1 MAAWADGYVRDIEYS
16 SHFYRELSPAHLS
29 FAALGQ
35 GVRPP
40 PTGDGATYCELGCGQ
55 GLGTIIVAATHPQM
69 RVWGFDFNPAHISN
83 AQRLAAEAGLD
94 NVTFAD
100 HSFEQLLA
108 LPAGTLPSFDYITL
122 HGIYSWISPEN
133 RRFIVQFIDRHLK
146 PGGLVYV
153 SYNCLPGWSA
163 SVPLQRLLREH
174 ALRGPDRSDRQ
185 VEAALGFT
193 KKLIDAKAVYF
204 EQNPSVGK
212 RFERLPTSDKHY
224 LAHEYL
230 NSHWHPL
237 FHLDVARE
245 MEAARLTYVASATLV
260 ENIDRV
266 SLPPTMVGLV
276 EEVQDAAWRE
286 MLRDYARN
294 QQFRR
299 DIYVRGAS
307 RMTPGEQSARLGAVQ
322 LGLMVARDTVKLSI
336 ETPLGTIKA
345 DESMCLP
352 ILDAL
357 AQRPH
362 TIAELAALPALK
374 GKKGG
379 AALLALNLLIHS
391 GCCHPVQGGGAEA
404 WAAGRSLNK
413 AISGRLPL
421 GDLVG
426 YVAVPAAGTGI
437 KATFVELVLLYG
449 LVSGVPQ
456 DPRKLAEFA
465 WSVMERS
472 GRRLVKNKKR
482 VEAKQENLDLL
493 GSELPPLIAKAVP
506 VWKSLGIL

>member
-1 MAAWADGYVRDIEYS
+1 MAAWANGYVRDIEYS

-40 PTGDGATYCELGCGQ
+40 LTGDGATYCELGCGQ
-55 GLGTIIVAATHPQM
+55 GLGTIIVAATHPRM
-69 RVWGFDFNPAHISN
+69 HVWGFDFNPAHISN
-83 AQRLAAEAGLD
+83 AQRLAAEARLE
-94 NVTFAD
+94 NITFAD

-108 LPAGTLPSFDYITL
+108 LPAGSLPSFDYITL

-153 SYNCLPGWSA
+153 SYNCLPGWSTSA
-163 SVPLQRLLREH
+163 PLQRLLREH

-185 VEAALGFT
+185 MEAALGFT
-193 KKLIDAKAVYF
+193 KKLMDAKAVYF

-212 RFERLPTSDKHY
+212 RFEKLPTSDKHY

-230 NSHWHPL
+230 NGHWHPL

-266 SLPPTMVGLV
+266 SLPPTMVALV
-276 EEVQDAAWRE
+276 GETQDPAWRE

-299 DIYVRGAS
+299 DIFMRGAS
-307 RMTPGEQSARLGAVQ
+307 RMTSPEQSARIGAVQ
-322 LGLMVARDTVKLSI
+322 VGLTVPRDSVKLSI

-345 DESMCLP
+345 DESTCMP
-352 ILDAL
+352 MLDAL
-357 AQRPH
+357 SRRSH
-362 TIAELAALPALK
+362 SIAELAALPALK

-379 AALLALNLLIHS
+379 AALLALNLLIHA
-391 GCCHPVQGGGAEA
+391 GCCHPFHNGGTEA
-404 WAAGRSLNK
+404 WEQGQSLNQ
-413 AISGRLPL
+413 AIAARLPL

-426 YVAVPAAGTGI
+426 YVAIPAAGTGVR
-437 KATFVELVLLYG
+437 ATFVELVLLHG
-449 LVSGVPQ
+449 LMSGVSQ
-456 DPRKLAEFA
+456 DARKLAEFA

-472 GRRLVKNKKR
+472 GRRLVKDQKR
-482 VEAKQENLDLL
+482 VETKQENLALL
-493 GSELPPLIAKAVP
+493 EAELPSLIANSVP
-506 VWKSLGIL
+506 MWKSLGIL

>member
-1 MAAWADGYVRDIEYS
+1 MSEWANGYVRDIEYN
-16 SHFYRELSPAHLS
+16 SHFYRELSPEHLN

-40 PTGDGATYCELGCGQ
+40 STRAGATYCELGCGQ

-69 RVWGFDFNPAHISN
+69 GVWGFDFNPTHIAN
-83 AQRLAAEAGLD
+83 AQRLAAEARLD
-94 NVTFAD
+94 NVIFAD

-108 LPAGTLPSFDYITL
+108 LPAGSLPSFDYITL

-163 SVPLQRLLREH
+163 SAPLQRLLREH
-174 ALRGPDRSDRQ
+174 ALRGPNRSDRQ
-185 VEAALGFT
+185 IEAALGFT
-193 KKLIDAKAVYF
+193 KKLMDAKAVYF

-212 RFERLPTSDKHY
+212 RFEKLPTGDKHY

-230 NSHWHPL
+230 NGHWHPL

-245 MEAARLTYVASATLV
+245 MEAARLSYVASATLV

-266 SLPPTMVGLV
+266 SLPPTMVDLV
-276 EEVQDAAWRE
+276 GEAHDPAWRE
-286 MLRDYARN
+286 TLRDYARN

-307 RMTPGEQSARLGAVQ
+307 RMPPAEQSARLGAVQ
-322 LGLMVARDTVKLSI
+322 LGLMVPRDTVKLSI
-336 ETPLGTIKA
+336 ETSLGTINA
-345 DESMCLP
+345 DESTCLP
-352 ILDAL
+352 MLDAL

-362 TIAELAALPALK
+362 TIKELAALPALK
-374 GKKGG
+374 EKKNG
-379 AALLALNLLIHS
+379 AALLSLNLLIHS
-391 GCCHPVQGGGAEA
+391 GCCHPVQGDGTEA
-404 WAAGRSLNK
+404 WPACRLLNK
-413 AISGRLPL
+413 AIADRLPL
-421 GDLVG
+421 GDLVT

-437 KATFVELVLLYG
+437 RATFVELVLLHG
-449 LVSGVPQ
+449 LLSGLPQ
-456 DPRKLAEFA
+456 DPPKLAEFA

-472 GRRLVKNKKR
+472 GRRLVKDQKR
-482 VEAKQENLDLL
+482 VETKQESLRLL
-493 GSELPPLIAKAVP
+493 ESELPPLITKSVP